1 MAENEKTL
9 DIPAIDM
16 TDGSTE
22 SRPKASPTDPK
33 PPERT
38 ATRSASRTKRTR
50 DGSVGAKTFARVNDI
65 IKAEGISKQEAFER
79 VGKELKSNRGAV
91 AANYYRVAK
100 AQRATPPSRQRPG
113 STSSPSSVRA
123 TRTTPAGR
131 ATKPSLDDIADELT
145 RSISALVQAVKQQN
159 REVTQLR
166 TRLDG

>member
-1 MAENEKTL
+1 
-9 DIPAIDM
+9 
-16 TDGSTE
+16 
-22 SRPKASPTDPK
+22 
-33 PPERT
+33 
-38 ATRSASRTKRTR
+38 
-50 DGSVGAKTFARVNDI
+50 VGAKTFARVNDI

-166 TRLDG
+166 TRLDGVRSLLRLCRTPHAAVSATRPTPKADHWHRLEK